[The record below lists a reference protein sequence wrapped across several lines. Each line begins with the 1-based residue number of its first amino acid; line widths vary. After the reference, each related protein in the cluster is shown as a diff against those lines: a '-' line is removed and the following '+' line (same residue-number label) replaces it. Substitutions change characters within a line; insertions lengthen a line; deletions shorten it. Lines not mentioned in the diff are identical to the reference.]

1 MSRQQKVRRKK
12 ENDWNEWEDLKREEN
27 LAKKLKKGKISEK
40 QFNDLVYDSDVLEDL
55 WSALTAT

>member
-55 WSALTAT
+55 

>member
-55 WSALTAT
+55 WSLPKLN